1 MNKKKKNSARFLGY
15 RTIAFALLALGGL
28 ALVSYAAWGILLSLV
43 LSLNNQGNTSLMAT
57 ILALT
62 VSSFLALRFTWFNG
76 KRLWTEW
83 QSRQKAKRAGVEYQD
98 FSHLEDNL
106 GDEESDY
113 LDMQSLSESS
123 AKS

>member
-76 KRLWTEW
+76 NRLWIEW

-98 FSHLEDNL
+98 FSHLEDNF